1 VLLAIAVMTAC
12 KPEPKPTEPEVQPRL
27 SVTLN
32 TVALSTQQ
40 VTVQVVGGAV
50 GELKATLPDY
60 GVLSISLPLTNGKIV
75 TGTYR
80 PSRLFPTVYTGEGG
94 FVYEDTG
101 AGVVIITE
109 AGQTYAKGRFEVFT
123 TSLQSTDQVRL
134 TDGTFE
140 VRQ

>member
-1 VLLAIAVMTAC
+1 LAALLITAC
-12 KPEPKPTEPEVQPRL
+12 KPEPKPTEPEIQPRL

-32 TVALSTQQ
+32 TVPVSTQQ

-50 GELKATLPDY
+50 GEVKATIPEY
-60 GVLSISLPLTNGKIV
+60 GVLSMSLPLTNGKVV

-80 PSRLFPTVYTGEGG
+80 PSSLFPTVYTGEGG

-101 AGVVIITE
+101 SGVIIITE
-109 AGQTYAKGRFEVFT
+109 AGQTYLKGRFEVVT
-123 TSLQSTDQVRL
+123 TSLQSTDQVRF